1 MLRICPGYRTE
12 DGGEPTHRAVGSRFA
27 SNKKSPI
34 KGLDIAV
41 LIMWR
46 EPDQPPSGDLSG
58 SSLCNHS
65 VI

>member
-1 MLRICPGYRTE
+1 RICPYYWTT
-12 DGGEPTHRAVGSRFA
+12 DGGESTNRVVGLLFA